1 MMIVVG
7 EVKQV
12 DETTHAAEEGMRFG
26 AVVRLV
32 VGIVQTEQG
41 IRNCVSARQMGSR
54 ERGCHCRSVDEG
66 KISEVGVGVSAIVWS
81 EILEPASMNEKQEEH
96 PIGVKIHLSS
106 TD

>member
-1 MMIVVG
+1 MIVVG

-12 DETTHAAEEGMRFG
+12 DETTDVAEEGMRFE
-26 AVVRLV
+26 VVHLV
-32 VGIVQTEQG
+32 VGTVQTEQE

-81 EILEPASMNEKQEEH
+81 EILEPASMNEKQGEH
-96 PIGVKIHLSS
+96 LIGLKIHV
-106 TD
+106 